1 MAEGAQRRSRITV
14 IDDHPEFL
22 EVMVELLAVDH
33 EVTAISALEVGFEY
47 VVDSRPDLLIVDLR
61 LDSGNLQRAD
71 IVTLARAHRHLRT
84 VPIVVCSGDVRALND
99 GTDAILNAGNTA
111 VVIKPFTLDAME
123 EIVRHGLASGFPGGA
138 RSSAAEEGYRSV
150 FAGSADA
157 ILVADNSGHYL
168 DANDQALTLLGLTR
182 DELCRL
188 TVADLVAS
196 ERAWTD
202 AEWRRYRRVGWWQG
216 AVMLTIPNQRTQ
228 RMLATARVVHDGGH
242 PAYVSWLQP
251 MVAPIALG

>member
-22 EVMVELLAVDH
+22 DMMVELLSVDH
-33 EVTAISALEVGFEY
+33 DVTAISALEMGFESI
-47 VVDSRPDLLIVDLR
+47 VDSRPDLLIVDLR
-61 LDSGNLQRAD
+61 LDSGNLQGAD
-71 IVTLARAHRHLRT
+71 IVTLARAHRHMRA
-84 VPIVVCSGDVRALND
+84 VPIVICSGDVRALND

-111 VVIKPFTLDAME
+111 VLIKPFTLDAVE

-138 RSSAAEEGYRSV
+138 GSSASEDGYRSV
-150 FAGSADA
+150 FARSTDA
-157 ILVADNSGHYL
+157 ILVADNSGRYL
-168 DANDQALTLLGLTR
+168 DANDHALALLGLTR
-182 DELCRL
+182 DELCGL

-202 AEWRRYRRVGWWQG
+202 AEWQRYQRVGWWQG
-216 AVMLTIPNQRTQ
+216 AVMLTIPNRRTQ
-228 RMLATARVVHDGGH
+228 RMLATARIVHNGGH

-251 MVAPIALG
+251 MVAPVAVA